1 VRDPACYGYRSYTE
15 PCSTRR
21 YSRGGVVREDSKLWT
36 QLLEEREQF
45 SPLATSTPGTA
56 REVHLDP
63 MDTEESSLDSSY
75 QEYDSSEITRRYLS
89 ENDEPLPN
97 ATSSSVFA

>member
-1 VRDPACYGYRSYTE
+1 
-15 PCSTRR
+15 
-21 YSRGGVVREDSKLWT
+21 
-36 QLLEEREQF
+36 
-45 SPLATSTPGTA
+45 
-56 REVHLDP
+56 